1 MNDVMVLEH
10 RPKFQWQ
17 WLRPQQIVLTVEA
30 KFALLTDLQ
39 LRRLQLEQ
47 QMLKQVGERPTHHIY
62 ECPGAHSIAA
72 CSHPKCFPR
81 DKAKAARRG
90 LGVRS
95 QSLPRNY
102 RLRLGCGLRFET
114 NTENPKNS
122 LALPARMK
130 VSCIESWCNETSKS
144 APLEAFALSRSDKFV
159 PRAST
164 SITRC
169 PAWVNAFKMCLV
181 IRLLN

>member
-1 MNDVMVLEH
+1 MVWKH
-10 RPKFQWQ
+10 KTKFQRRS
-17 WLRPQQIVLTVEA
+17 LKPQRFARTAEA
-30 KFALLTDLQ
+30 KYALLLGLQ
-39 LRRLQLEQ
+39 LPLLQLEQ
-47 QMLKQVGERPTHHIY
+47 PAWKQVGERPTHHIY